1 MSLTLINLG
10 EFLKRYPIGVACG
23 LLSVAALAG
32 YYVRSGRSVEL
43 GSQLKEV
50 EAQAQK
56 ILNNVHNA
64 TNLVEQYS
72 AMTKATKEL
81 DSRLVRGSE
90 RARNQQYFYQI
101 ESETGVKEISLRQNN
116 VGTAKKGASRVY
128 GGIGFAISVE
138 GNYRQILDFV
148 GRLESGRHFYRL
160 VSATLIRR
168 TERDA
173 SGTGF
178 LLNLTLNL
186 ELLGLP

>member
-1 MSLTLINLG
+1 
-10 EFLKRYPIGVACG
+10 
-23 LLSVAALAG
+23 
-32 YYVRSGRSVEL
+32 
-43 GSQLKEV
+43 
-50 EAQAQK
+50 
-56 ILNNVHNA
+56 
-64 TNLVEQYS
+64 
-72 AMTKATKEL
+72 
-81 DSRLVRGSE
+81 
-90 RARNQQYFYQI
+90 
-101 ESETGVKEISLRQNN
+101 
-116 VGTAKKGASRVY
+116 
-128 GGIGFAISVE
+128 VE